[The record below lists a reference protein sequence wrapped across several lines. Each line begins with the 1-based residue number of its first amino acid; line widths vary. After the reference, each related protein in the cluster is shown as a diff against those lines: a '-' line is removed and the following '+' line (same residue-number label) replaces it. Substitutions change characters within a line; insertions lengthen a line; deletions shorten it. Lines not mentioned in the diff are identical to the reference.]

1 MTETNKNM
9 LDALIQ
15 HQVYSYRASTKSVN
29 EIFEMFTLE
38 SNSFSSKLRDLLD
51 GLTQAELDALS
62 IGQYTTESLRS
73 VRELFNDW
81 SATIAVSLPESFAV
95 SAISLAVY
103 EANYIASLYGSEKEF
118 NDGEK
123 IFKKAKKQQI
133 VGGQLFDEVWK
144 GLASSTKDKALYAV
158 REGIQNGLTTKEIV
172 DQIKGKRTKQADGT
186 FDYVG
191 GIVQDTKP
199 RIESA
204 VRTIRSHVSQVAYE
218 MTFDALGFTHKKFVA
233 TIDFR
238 VSKVCGATDG
248 KVWANNDPNIMRPP
262 LHFNCRSV
270 LIGSDADGNID
281 GLRPFVRSDKPVSK
295 MSKAER
301 EGNIGQID
309 ANETFSTWLSKQDKS
324 FQREYL
330 GEKKFKLY
338 SEGGYPLSRFIDP
351 LGKEYTLKE
360 LKQLDQKTLKSL
372 NL

>member
-1 MTETNKNM
+1 MTDTNKNM

-29 EIFEMFTLE
+29 EIFEMFTME
-38 SNSFSSKLRDLLD
+38 SNAFSSKLRDLLD
-51 GLTQAELDALS
+51 GLTQTELDALS

-103 EANYIASLYGSEKEF
+103 EANYMASLYGSEKEF

-191 GIVQDTKP
+191 GIIQDTKP

-233 TIDFR
+233 TLDGR
-238 VSKVCGATDG
+238 TTLGCASLDG
-248 KVWANNDPNIMRPP
+248 KVWANGDPTIVYTPR
-262 LHFNCRSV
+262 HWRCRAI
-270 LIGSDADGNID
+270 LIGCDKDGNID
-281 GLRPFVRSDKPVSK
+281 GLRPFVKDTRPVK
-295 MSKAER
+295 DIPKGQR
-301 EGNIGQID
+301 DGIIGQVD
-309 ANETFSTWLSKQDKS
+309 ANTTYASWFSKQDAD
-324 FQREYL
+324 FQREVL
-330 GEKKFKLY
+330 GKTKFELYKNGGVKLDK
-338 SEGGYPLSRFIDP
+338 FVDP
-351 LGKEYTLKE
+351 LGNEYTIAE
-360 LKQLDQKTLKSL
+360 LRELDKATFKKLGL
-372 NL
+372 